1 MRTFNAAVVF
11 SILAA
16 LAGVDAC
23 LLVTP
28 LDDAPAAQG
37 GATQGGGSG
46 GASGKAHVM
55 PDGGRD
61 AEAGAGGEPSS
72 GECKTNAD
80 CAKLSG
86 STAYRCLPASHSCVQ
101 LTNDACPLS
110 YGDGWADPNA
120 VYFGAFATLNPV
132 LPEESSILWAHR
144 LALQELNGDGIGGV
158 PDGPDGARRP
168 LVMIVCNNANDE
180 VEAGV
185 RHLIEDVR
193 VPAIL
198 ATLKPG
204 DLRRAYENNV
214 ARDTFFLSPVAVTS
228 AVVTEEDDGHIWS
241 MLGQPSDFAP
251 AYAALLARAEAYVRK
266 QRQLD
271 ADVPLNVAL
280 VTTGDAFDSELAN
293 AITPELVING
303 KPATADTEHF
313 VRFDLPPAPD
323 AVAEAAA
330 IGDFQ
335 PDIVVS
341 AASET
346 FLMKNGVQEQLEGNW
361 AEYAYPADPKP
372 GPFYILSPYNAGN
385 LVPLQGR
392 IEGRLDA
399 QPSLQEQ
406 QRYVGVSIAASA
418 DTSLQNAYAVRLVSA
433 FKGALTDT
441 ANYYD
446 AVYYLAFAMRGA
458 DQPDGLTGSGIARG
472 MQRLLE
478 GNRFPL
484 GPSSAN
490 QVFAALAKAEVTVHV
505 DSTLGPPGFDPVTG
519 VRAVEGSVFCFS
531 RTKNTTSALFDQLRY
546 NPSKKGLIGNLSC
559 IPDF

>member
-1 MRTFNAAVVF
+1 MRSFNPGIVF
-11 SILAA
+11 SILTA
-16 LAGVDAC
+16 LVGVAGC

-28 LDDAPAAQG
+28 LDDAPTAKG
-37 GATQGGGSG
+37 GATQGGSG
-46 GASGKAHVM
+46 GAGGKAQIT
-55 PDGGRD
+55 PDGGHD
-61 AEAGAGGEPSS
+61 AEAGDGGEPSS
-72 GECKTNAD
+72 GDCETNAD
-80 CAKLSG
+80 CATLSHG
-86 STAYRCLPASHSCVQ
+86 TPYRCLPSSHSCVQ

-110 YGDGWADPNA
+110 YGEEWEDPNA
-120 VYFGAFATLNPV
+120 VYFGAFAALNPV
-132 LPEESSILWAHR
+132 RPEDNSILWAHR

-158 PDGPDGARRP
+158 PDGPGGARRP

-185 RHLIEDVR
+185 QHLVEDLQ
-193 VPAIL
+193 VPAVL

-204 DLRRAYENNV
+204 DLRRAYENKLG
-214 ARDTFFLSPVAVTS
+214 RDTFFLSPVAVTS
-228 AVVTEEDDGHIWS
+228 AVVTEEDDGHIWNL
-241 MLGQPSDFAP
+241 LGQPSDFAP
-251 AYAALLARAEAYVRK
+251 TYAALLSRAEAYVRK

-293 AITPELVING
+293 AITPELAING
-303 KPATADTEHF
+303 KAATADTEHF
-313 VRFDLPPAPD
+313 VRFELPPAPD

-341 AASET
+341 AASES

-361 AEYAYPADPKP
+361 AEYSYPADPKP

-392 IEGRLDA
+392 IAGRLDA

-406 QRYVGVSIAASA
+406 QRYVGVSIAAAA
-418 DTSLQNAYAVRLVSA
+418 DSSLQNAYAVRLISA
-433 FKGALTDT
+433 FDKALTDT

-458 DQPDGLTGSGIARG
+458 DQPNGLTGSGIARG
-472 MQRLLE
+472 MKRLLE
-478 GNRFPL
+478 GPRFQL
-484 GPSSAN
+484 GPSSAS
-490 QVFAALAKAEVTVHV
+490 QVFAALAKPGVTV
-505 DSTLGPPGFDPVTG
+505 DIESTLGPPGFDPATG

-546 NPSKKGLIGNLSC
+546 SPSKKGLIGDLSC